1 MDEFLVIF
9 WSVNYW
15 SVFVLNWFIVPFLME
30 YLSAAD
36 FTVKER
42 FIRSLRNNVP
52 MLLVYVVLFLIVVII
67 LAVTESGREALRK

>member
-42 FIRSLRNNVP
+42 LIRSLRNNVP

-67 LAVTESGREALRK
+67 LAVTESGR

>member
-42 FIRSLRNNVP
+42 LIRSLRNNVP